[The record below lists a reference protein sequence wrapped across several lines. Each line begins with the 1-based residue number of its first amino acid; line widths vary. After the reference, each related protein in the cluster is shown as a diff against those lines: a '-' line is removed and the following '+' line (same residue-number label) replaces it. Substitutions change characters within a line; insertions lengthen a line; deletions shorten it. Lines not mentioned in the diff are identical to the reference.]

1 MEVNILSNEYVFKSP
16 ETDTEALIK
25 EFFTLNDN
33 YNQEDKDSILKAW
46 SLLLEKTGKLLRPCG
61 KPYYMH
67 PLRVA
72 NILAQ
77 NRLDAAT
84 IVAALLHPIHKFDVS
99 PEEIQNEFG
108 ENVSKILITTNK
120 IIQLPMNSKN
130 LHQSDAIRKM
140 LFAMCD
146 DARVIL
152 LTLSDRLDRI
162 RNIQS
167 LLPEQ
172 QRALAEAVIEI
183 WAPLAD
189 RLGMQ
194 KEKNEFEDLSLK
206 YTNPTV
212 YKQIEEIVSQSQ
224 EERAA
229 YLEKAVNS
237 IYKSAAKMG
246 MDITITSRAKHFY
259 SIYQKMRKR
268 NKEASELYDLL
279 ALRILCKAPAE
290 CYTLVGIVHSLWK
303 PMDGRFK
310 DYIAMPKSN
319 GYQSLHTTVICEGK
333 PLEIQI
339 RTFEMHNMAEHGIA
353 SHWLYKKGTNHDL
366 VEADKLD
373 IFNKLQ
379 QFKEN
384 ALTDEAT
391 FNTLKNELLG
401 DEIYVFTPKGDVRKL
416 PAGATAIDFAY
427 SIHSAIG
434 EKVIAAKA
442 DGKIIPLS
450 KPLENTQIIEVIT
463 NPQAHP
469 TEAQLKLV
477 KTTKAHQKIHSWL
490 MSNDPTFSERLALQK
505 ETELQLQQA
514 PASGAAN
521 LESKRKKRP
530 KSGKKTEA
538 PQTRAPKPVLIQGNK
553 NVLYN
558 LAQCCHPCYP
568 DLITGYVTRSKGVT
582 VHRADC
588 LTFLRIPNK
597 GSRVVEVSWDTGDEK
612 K

>member
-1 MEVNILSNEYVFKSP
+1 MRNEFDLPMDKTPAELLSDFFK
-16 ETDTEALIK
+16 T
-25 EFFTLNDN
+25 NDS
-33 YNQEDKDSILKAW
+33 YSDSDRQKITKAW
-46 SLLLEKTGKLLRPCG
+46 DLLISKTEKIVRACG
-61 KPYYMH
+61 KPYYFH

-72 NILAQ
+72 YILAA
-77 NRLDAAT
+77 NRLDADT
-84 IVAALLHPIHKFDVS
+84 IVAGILHPIHKFEVS
-99 PEEIQNEFG
+99 PEMIKQEFG
-108 ENVSKILITTNK
+108 ENVAKILITTNK
-120 IIQLPMNSKN
+120 IITLPMNSKT
-130 LHQSDAIRKM
+130 LHESDAIRKM

-146 DARVIL
+146 DPRVIL

-162 RNIQS
+162 RNISS
-167 LLPEQ
+167 LEKEQ
-172 QRALAEAVIEI
+172 QHALAEAVIEI

-194 KEKNEFEDLSLK
+194 KEKNEFEDMSLK
-206 YTNPTV
+206 YTNPKV

-237 IYKSAAKMG
+237 IYKSAEKMG
-246 MDITITSRAKHFY
+246 ISVTIKSRAKHFY

-279 ALRILCKAPAE
+279 ALRILCNTPAE
-290 CYTLVGIVHSLWK
+290 CYTLVGIVHGLWK

-339 RTFEMHNMAEHGIA
+339 RTYEMHNMAEHGIA

-384 ALTDEAT
+384 SLTDEAT

-434 EKVIAAKA
+434 EKIIAAKA

-450 KPLENTQIIEVIT
+450 KPLANTQIIEIIT
-463 NPQAHP
+463 NPQAYP
-469 TEAQLKLV
+469 TENQLKLV
-477 KTTKAHQKIHSWL
+477 KTSKAHQKIHSWL
-490 MSNDPTFSERLALQK
+490 MTNDPTFSEKITLQK
-505 ETELQLQQA
+505 EAEILATQSHSNEQKIPQ
-514 PASGAAN
+514 
-521 LESKRKKRP
+521 KRRP
-530 KSGKKTEA
+530 KAGKKEDQ
-538 PQTRAPKPVLIQGNK
+538 PQIVKNCNVLVQGDK

-558 LAQCCHPCYP
+558 LAQCCHPHYP
-568 DLITGYVTRSKGVT
+568 DLIVGYVTRSKGVT
-582 VHRADC
+582 IHKADC
-588 LTFLRIPNK
+588 LIYHRIPNK
-597 GSRVVEVSWDTGDEK
+597 GARVVEVQWDKGDE
-612 K
+612 